1 MALRYSTEE
10 ILADHPFVRPN
21 AFGARRLHGG
31 YDAAG
36 AYVSPRTLN
45 RWPAIEDWRE
55 RLLAAGGELIDASGR
70 ILHAPHYPNLAQ
82 MKLLL
87 GAGVTLP
94 LWNSLTTTGI
104 IEGRGRMLATITAP
118 DFRPL
123 VEEDIAETATGHL
136 NRGLFIA
143 HGLDEGGDGRGDIG
157 AHDQMWYLA
166 RDLVL
171 GENAHPVPDIPDRA
185 GRPGAESREAPQI
198 PPGHEMLIKQLMNV
212 LMIEIRAER
221 AFAFN
226 VALMRDAE
234 AFPHRRSDADRAAL
248 IVDQIRQDE
257 ASHVAYLQLFISEL
271 RGFHFKTP
279 SGPVPGR
286 AFIDPVWAKIVAWN
300 ADEVPRI
307 QREATRDL
315 VERCVEAVPNG
326 AALLARFD
334 ALADA
339 PPLPA

>member
-1 MALRYSTEE
+1 LPLTYSTAD
-10 ILADHPFVRPN
+10 ILADHPFARPN
-21 AFGARRLHGG
+21 RFGERKLHGG

-36 AYVSPRTLN
+36 TYVSPRTLN
-45 RWPAIEDWRE
+45 RWPAIKAWRE
-55 RLLAAGGELIDASGR
+55 RLLAGGGELIDASTR
-70 ILHAPHYPNLAQ
+70 ILSAPHYPNPAQ

-104 IEGRGRMLATITAP
+104 IEGRGKMLATITAP
-118 DFRPL
+118 DFQSL
-123 VEEDIAETATGHL
+123 VEEDLTETATGHL

-143 HGLDEGGDGRGDIG
+143 HGLDEGGDGKSDVG

-171 GENAHPVPDIPDRA
+171 GENAHPIPEIPERA
-185 GRPGAESREAPQI
+185 GRPGAEGREMPQI
-198 PPGHEMLIKQLMNV
+198 PAPHEMLIKQLMNI

-221 AFAFN
+221 GFAFN
-226 VALMRDAE
+226 VGLMRDPE
-234 AFPHRRSDADRAAL
+234 AFPGRPADADRAAV
-248 IVDQIRQDE
+248 IIDQIRQDE

-279 SGPVPGR
+279 AGTVLGR
-286 AFIDPVWAKIVAWN
+286 TFIDPVWAKIVAWN

-307 QREATRDL
+307 QREATRGL
-315 VERCVEAVPNG
+315 VEACARTLPNG

-334 ALADA
+334 ALADV
-339 PPLPA
+339 LEPA